1 MSLQLNKKKLATSVA
16 AVVIA
21 TAILLGATFAWQSV
35 SQTALNEASDV
46 INPGGR
52 LHDDFDGENK
62 DIYVEN
68 FAEEPIFVRIRLSE
82 YLALMV
88 NKGIENA
95 ERLNVILGGVDETT
109 GERLYDIR
117 YFHEADSAEEY
128 WTWSMGGSTV
138 YMPTFNKNKDSL
150 VADVNGSYAGPDG
163 LIEPPNEDRY
173 QDNVVYAPGER
184 KTDTEI
190 LDADANDHDEVEAN
204 FDNLNDYINAGYII
218 TVENAEHI
226 AKETAYAEFISINE
240 WLALVGTKYDPEI
253 HGNYWVYDED
263 GWLYWSAPLL
273 PDSATGLLLDGID
286 LAQVMDDSWYYAIHV
301 AAQFVTADD
310 IGKDDHSGF
319 YDEEAGSVPTEA
331 AEQLLRLITGRS
343 L

>member
-1 MSLQLNKKKLATSVA
+1 MNKKKLAASVA
-16 AVVIA
+16 AVVLA
-21 TAILLGATFAWQSV
+21 AAILLGGTFAWQSI
-35 SQTALNEASDV
+35 SQTALNETSDI

-68 FAEEPIFVRIRLSE
+68 FADEPIFVRIRLSE
-82 YLALMV
+82 YLALTV
-88 NKGIENA
+88 NKGVENA
-95 ERLNVILGGVDETT
+95 ERLNVILGGEDETT

-117 YFHEADSAEEY
+117 YFHEPDSAEEY
-128 WTWSMGGSTV
+128 WTWFTGGQTV
-138 YMPTFNKNKDSL
+138 YMPTFNMNKDSL

-173 QDNVVYAPGER
+173 QDNYVYAPGER
-184 KTDTEI
+184 ETGIEI
-190 LDADANDHDEVEAN
+190 LDADANDHDEVGSDFE
-204 FDNLNDYINAGYII
+204 NLNDFINAGNIVV
-218 TVENAEHI
+218 TENAEHI
-226 AKETAYAEFISINE
+226 AKETAYAELISIHE
-240 WLALVGTKYDPEI
+240 WLALVGTNYDPKL
-253 HGNYWVYDED
+253 HGNYWVYDEE

-273 PDSATGLLLDGID
+273 PNTATGLLLDGIN

-301 AAQFVTADD
+301 SAQFVTADD

-319 YDEEAGSVPTEA
+319 YDEDAGSVPTVA
-331 AEQLLRLITGRS
+331 AEKLLRLITGQS